1 MTTQKLPY
9 SLGWIVAQAIE
20 TVKDPRG
27 VAARMMKLGLPVSV
41 LWQALALV
49 VTISVLLG
57 QGTLLL
63 TAGDGAALVIM
74 PLPLALLQFTL
85 LGVMVLAIHTIGRAM
100 GGVGGFD
107 GALTLVVWLQIVMV
121 CLQLVQSVSFLL
133 IPPFAVVLGYA
144 GLVLFLWLLTNF
156 VAVLH
161 GFQSLG
167 IVFVMILMSAFAIA
181 FVISLLLAIVGVVPP
196 GGLNV

>member
-9 SLGWIVAQAIE
+9 SLGWIMAEAIE
-20 TVKDPRG
+20 TLKDPRG
-27 VAARMMKLGLPVSV
+27 VAARMMKLGLPVPV

-49 VTISVLLG
+49 VTVSVLLG

-63 TAGDGAALVIM
+63 TAGDGAALV
-74 PLPLALLQFTL
+74 
-85 LGVMVLAIHTIGRAM
+85 MVLAIHTIGRAM

-107 GALTLVVWLQIVMV
+107 DALTLVVWLQIVMV

-144 GLVLFLWLLTNF
+144 GLILFLWLLTNF

-167 IVFVMILMSAFAIA
+167 VVFVMILMSASEMQ